1 MDIEFF
7 CTSFSFLLMISRA
20 HYVSSSPC
28 RMSLSSPQ
36 ASNVNSNPFI
46 TLTLSSLSIFST
58 SIYNFNPSLPFNVH
72 WTVPL
77 QANAFLKLFIVAA
90 TGSQTYT
97 GLYPDNKQVDTPL
110 FCLYATMILLCSI
123 PLTLIA
129 LFVSLVFI
137 LLFFF

>member
-1 MDIEFF
+1 
-7 CTSFSFLLMISRA
+7 
-20 HYVSSSPC
+20 
-28 RMSLSSPQ
+28 MSLSSPQ